1 LDEDEA
7 RLGMGDSGTL
17 DSLIEDIY
25 CAALDISDPPA
36 TFEHAARCLG
46 YSAVAVVVTRSR
58 YSEPECV
65 SGWNVDIARWTR
77 AEREFAILENLGRDL
92 GRPMQAGEFAFRD
105 ELMPT
110 ERLREQ
116 PWFAL
121 GQDQP
126 GIHDGLQFCV
136 ESSAE
141 RHVFL
146 VFRQPIPWPEA
157 PEDRALRRRL
167 AARTAPH
174 WVRANQIRFQTNALE
189 MLRHAYAETANMLP
203 FAMVVFDNAGRV
215 LLSNGKAQ
223 RLITGDGL
231 SLHPRQ
237 LQALDATEHQR
248 LQESITKALEAS
260 LQKRPLSGLRYT
272 TVSRPSGKRPYQITV
287 KPLSPGLG
295 HYARRP
301 AAAAVIID
309 PDEEFPVTLE
319 RCQGVFGFTRAEAQV
334 AVGIMQGRSV
344 EQIATAQGNSIT
356 TVRNLLK
363 RAFQK
368 AGVTR
373 QNELTRLLINS
384 PLLFDLDSMPPP

>member
-1 LDEDEA
+1 
-7 RLGMGDSGTL
+7 MGDSGTL

-77 AEREFAILENLGRDL
+77 AEREFAILENLGRNL

>member
-1 LDEDEA
+1 
-7 RLGMGDSGTL
+7 MGDSGTL

>member
-1 LDEDEA
+1 
-7 RLGMGDSGTL
+7 MGDSGTL

-301 AAAAVIID
+301 AAAAAVIID

>member
-1 LDEDEA
+1 MLRLDEDEA

-334 AVGIMQGRSV
+334 AWASCRADRWNRSPRRKA
-344 EQIATAQGNSIT
+344 IRSRPCATS
-356 TVRNLLK
+356 
-363 RAFQK
+363 
-368 AGVTR
+368 
-373 QNELTRLLINS
+373 
-384 PLLFDLDSMPPP
+384 

>member
-1 LDEDEA
+1 
-7 RLGMGDSGTL
+7 MGDSGTL

-77 AEREFAILENLGRDL
+77 AEREFAILENLGRNL

-110 ERLREQ
+110 ERLHEQ

-157 PEDRALRRRL
+157 PADRALRRRL

-189 MLRHAYAETANMLP
+189 MLRHAYTETANMLP

-384 PLLFDLDSMPPP
+384 PLLFDLDSTPPT

>member
-1 LDEDEA
+1 
-7 RLGMGDSGTL
+7 MGDSGTL

-157 PEDRALRRRL
+157 PADRALRRRL